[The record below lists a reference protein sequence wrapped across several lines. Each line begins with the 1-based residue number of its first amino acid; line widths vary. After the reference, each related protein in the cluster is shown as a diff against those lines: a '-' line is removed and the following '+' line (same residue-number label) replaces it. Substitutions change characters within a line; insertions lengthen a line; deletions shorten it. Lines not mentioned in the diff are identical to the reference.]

1 MTKDFIRYDLQV
13 LSALKGVIRKIL
25 TDATR
30 DGLPGEHHFY
40 ISFNTNAPGVRMS
53 QRLREKYPDDMTVVL
68 QHQFWDLAVTEHTF
82 EVGLSF
88 NGIPERLLVPF
99 EAMTGFYDPSVQ
111 FGLKFEAEPSAQSA
125 EMGDYVQM
133 TSAESEPQQNDGSRP
148 KRGAVPAIVPSGKSR
163 VPAAL
168 KSEEPASIAPAAAR
182 KSKDKDAKE
191 AKPSKVA
198 DTSEKAASDEPATN
212 GATVVS
218 LDSFR
223 KKIDKTSGTE

>member
-1 MTKDFIRYDLQV
+1 MTKDLIRYDLQV
-13 LSALKGVIRKIL
+13 LDALKGVIRKVL
-25 TDATR
+25 TDAVR

-40 ISFNTNAPGVRMS
+40 ISFNTQAPGVRMS
-53 QRLREKYPDDMTVVL
+53 QRLRDKYPEDMTIVL

-111 FGLKFEAEPSAQSA
+111 FGLKFELSPTSANP

-133 TSAESEPQQNDGSRP
+133 TTSEPQQDEGGRQP
-148 KRGAVPAIVPSGKSR
+148 RGTVPTIVPAGKSK
-163 VPAAL
+163 VPAL
-168 KSEEPASIAPAAAR
+168 KAAAPAPA
-182 KSKDKDAKE
+182 KKGKDKDAKDPKD
-191 AKPSKVA
+191 AKDADGKPAKESGKASKSDGDEVPPS
-198 DTSEKAASDEPATN
+198 
-212 GATVVS
+212 GGGTVVS

-223 KKIDKTSGTE
+223 KKSEPGRTS